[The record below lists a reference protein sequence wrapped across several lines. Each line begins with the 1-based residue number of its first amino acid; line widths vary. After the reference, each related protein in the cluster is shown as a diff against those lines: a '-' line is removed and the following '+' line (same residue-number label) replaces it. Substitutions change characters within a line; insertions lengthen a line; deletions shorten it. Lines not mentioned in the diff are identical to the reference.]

1 MKKILLVLLA
11 VAVLVSGT
19 FAQEVETITV
29 EEAYLNAVE
38 GVVIKEMLNTEGRDS
53 KFVALQ
59 YIENALENGRDSAD
73 IQQALYSLATI
84 GLSKTVRE
92 DGRLINNYPD
102 VRMKACELL
111 GKSKNPEAKSGLKQ
125 VMYMDNEP
133 AVITAAVRA
142 LSEIGYAED
151 DRDSLEMINW
161 INKKFDTVNPTSSLA
176 LEILNAYEKV
186 ASIVKDKTGL
196 VEGVMRIASNYS
208 YVTPVR
214 NRAQEVLKAISGMKT
229 PGTSP
234 KKTK

>member
-38 GVVIKEMLNTEGRDS
+38 GVVIKEMLNTEGRDL

-229 PGTSP
+229 SGTSP

>member
-161 INKKFDTVNPTSSLA
+161 INKKFDTVNPTSWLA

-229 PGTSP
+229 SGTSP

>member
-142 LSEIGYAED
+142 LSEIGYTED

-229 PGTSP
+229 SGTSP